1 MQENSVRAE
10 VQMGLRQHNFRPS
23 DDAQF
28 FHFSP
33 VVLAIFPFS
42 EAVTKKKTNVKFCLR
57 QYCLLLQELR
67 QLLLR
72 ICHLQGIAYALHIWK
87 PRGVHW

>member
-10 VQMGLRQHNFRPS
+10 VQMGLKQHNFRPS
-23 DDAQF
+23 DNAQF

-33 VVLAIFPFS
+33 VVLVIFPFS
-42 EAVTKKKTNVKFCLR
+42 EAVKKTNVKFGLR

-72 ICHLQGIAYALHIWK
+72 ICHLQGIAYALHICK

>member
-10 VQMGLRQHNFRPS
+10 VQMGLKQHNFRPS

-42 EAVTKKKTNVKFCLR
+42 ETVTKNKHKVLSSSG
-57 QYCLLLQELR
+57 LLFASRTPAAVAQN
-67 QLLLR
+67 
-72 ICHLQGIAYALHIWK
+72 CHWQGIAYALHICK
-87 PRGVHW
+87 PRGVHR